1 MSSSQECGTSVKLAL
16 KRWPFLS
23 FFFPN
28 QNQFAD
34 RSHRFTQFLSHF
46 LFVCPPWPCADIY
59 TSFFLIF
66 LTLRRVSSRHSRCLS
81 VVLTPPPSFL
91 TQFGDKAADWWWHDC
106 VECTALSGSYPR
118 CPRQSWQCCH
128 GWMNTVFWHGVR
140 QCQITNL
147 CSLLSSFVRC

>member
-16 KRWPFLS
+16 KRWPFLR
-23 FFFPN
+23 FFFSKSKPICRPFS
-28 QNQFAD
+28 QIYSFSAIFCL
-34 RSHRFTQFLSHF
+34 SVLLGLVPTFTR
-46 LFVCPPWPCADIY
+46 P
-59 TSFFLIF
+59 FFLIF

-118 CPRQSWQCCH
+118 CPWQSWQCCH